1 MPEVVCLG
9 EALIDFVSLQSGVDL
24 VGAEG
29 FRKAAGGAPAN
40 VAAGVAKLGRSAGFV
55 GKVGDDPFGR
65 FLKKTLDECG
75 VDTSRMILDPN
86 FRTGL
91 AFVSVT
97 EEGERD
103 FVFFR
108 NPSADMMLSPQEV
121 DVEYLESAKIFHFGS
136 VLLASHPS
144 REATLFAVERARE
157 AGLLVSFDPNVRPP
171 LWDSAARCRHEV
183 LSAMRLCQVAKISD
197 EEVEFLFGHG
207 NVERGAEQILEL
219 GPELA
224 VVTLGPKGAYFAS
237 RGGAKGHVPTPD
249 VGVVDR
255 TGAGDGFV
263 AGLLVSLLE
272 GGWKEPGSIGEG
284 GLRQVV
290 EFANAVGALT
300 TTSRGAIPSLPTREA
315 VDALLAKNKK
325 GEVRKD
331 ARGEANRSANRG
343 R

>member
-24 VGAEG
+24 ICAEG

-40 VAAGVAKLGRSAGFV
+40 VAAGVAKLGKRAGFI

-91 AFVSVT
+91 AFVSLT
-97 EEGERD
+97 AEGERD

-108 NPSADMMLSPQEV
+108 HPSADMMLSPQEV
-121 DVEYLESAKIFHFGS
+121 DIEYVKSAKVFHFGS
-136 VLLASHPS
+136 VLLSSHPS
-144 REATLFAVERARE
+144 REATLYAAEEARG
-157 AGLLVSFDPNVRPP
+157 AGLLVSFDPNIRPP
-171 LWDSAARCRHEV
+171 LWDSEARCRHEV

-197 EEVEFLFGHG
+197 EEVHFLFGHEDIG
-207 NVERGAEQILEL
+207 RGAEQVLEL

-224 VVTLGPKGAYFAS
+224 VVTLGPRGAYFAS
-237 RGGAKGHVPTPD
+237 RGGARGHVPTPE
-249 VGVVDR
+249 VEVVDR

-272 GGWKEPGSIGEG
+272 MGTSDLGLLGEG
-284 GLRQVV
+284 DLWRVV

-315 VDALLAKNKK
+315 VEALLAK
-325 GEVRKD
+325 R
-331 ARGEANRSANRG
+331 
-343 R
+343 

>member
-24 VGAEG
+24 LGAEG

-40 VAAGVAKLGRSAGFV
+40 VAAGVSKLGRSAGFI

-65 FLKKTLDECG
+65 FLKRSLEDCG
-75 VDTSRMILDPN
+75 VDTSRMLLDPK

-91 AFVSVT
+91 AFVSLT
-97 EEGERD
+97 TEGERE

-121 DVEYLESAKIFHFGS
+121 DVEYVKAAKVFHFGS

-144 REATLFAVERARE
+144 REATLYAAEEARKKK
-157 AGLLVSFDPNVRPP
+157 GLLVSFDPNVRPP
-171 LWDSAARCRHEV
+171 LWDSEARCRHEV

-197 EEVEFLFGHG
+197 EEVEFLFGHSEI
-207 NVERGAEQILEL
+207 ERGAEQVLEV

-224 VVTLGPKGAYFAS
+224 VVTLGPEGAYFAS
-237 RGGAKGHVPTPD
+237 RGGARGHVPTPG
-249 VGVVDR
+249 VEVVDR

-263 AGLLVSLLE
+263 AGLFVSLLE
-272 GGWKEPGSIGEG
+272 KGCMEPSSLSEKE
-284 GLRQVV
+284 LRGVI
-290 EFANAVGALT
+290 EFANTVGALT
-300 TTSRGAIPSLPTREA
+300 TTSRGAIPSLPKREA
-315 VDALLAKNKK
+315 VEALMEKKNKE
-325 GEVRKD
+325 GVQ
-331 ARGEANRSANRG
+331 
-343 R
+343 